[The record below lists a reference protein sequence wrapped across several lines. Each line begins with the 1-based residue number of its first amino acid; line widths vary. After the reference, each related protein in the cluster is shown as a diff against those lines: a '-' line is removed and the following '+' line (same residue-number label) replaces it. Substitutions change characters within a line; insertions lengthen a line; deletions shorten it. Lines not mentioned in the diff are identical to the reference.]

1 MKDRQ
6 DWDVPEIEGDF
17 ALIEEI
23 DILDTSDFELGEL
36 ETPVESIENEPEE
49 KPDFTSII
57 NDEPLVA
64 EGNVIEPSTMIEE
77 QIIQETQE
85 GIEEASAE
93 AVSSEEGKEHSFS
106 EEQKGSQTD
115 KELLAAQPAADMESE
130 AVTEKAEE
138 FVLGTNA
145 AEGSEKLY
153 EEEAKMEGRFKQ
165 EDINS
170 ALKNFLDISPDFL
183 AAAIVS
189 SDGFVIASV
198 LPENVEENKLGAMS
212 AAILSLGERAA
223 QELDKGNLETV
234 FVEGENGYVLLSS
247 VNPEMLLVVSTT
259 KYAKLGL
266 VFYELS
272 ALKKTIKS
280 LFE

>member
-1 MKDRQ
+1 
-6 DWDVPEIEGDF
+6 
-17 ALIEEI
+17 
-23 DILDTSDFELGEL
+23 
-36 ETPVESIENEPEE
+36 
-49 KPDFTSII
+49 
-57 NDEPLVA
+57 
-64 EGNVIEPSTMIEE
+64 
-77 QIIQETQE
+77 
-85 GIEEASAE
+85 
-93 AVSSEEGKEHSFS
+93 
-106 EEQKGSQTD
+106 
-115 KELLAAQPAADMESE
+115 MESE